1 MKNKIL
7 MRITTALFAALI
19 LMGGFSIPAYAN
31 GGEAT
36 DDSNVKTEQNKE

>member
-19 LMGGFSIPAYAN
+19 LMAGFSIHAYAK
-31 GGEAT
+31 GGCEDT
-36 DDSNVKTEQNKE
+36 NESNVKTE